1 MPRTRVRGRAE
12 MRRRS
17 LETFLPPVVA
27 FVLVMGGWEALV
39 RLLKMPAYLLPGP
52 LAIFSAI
59 EQNANLLAPD
69 IWVTVQEAFGGFL
82 LGNSV
87 GILVAVVFAHFRI
100 VERGLLPYAI
110 VAQTIP
116 IVAIA
121 PLVILW
127 AGQGMFSKV
136 IISAIMCLFPSIVN
150 TLRGLKSVDPSARD
164 LMRTYAATPAQV
176 FFKLRLYAALPYIFS
191 ALKITS
197 GLSVIG
203 AIVGEYL
210 GADKGIGFA
219 IVVYSG
225 RLETDLMFAAVV
237 ASTITGLG
245 FFLTVSTVE
254 VMCLRGWHES
264 TLTPQEE

>member
-1 MPRTRVRGRAE
+1 
-12 MRRRS
+12 MRRPA
-17 LETFLPPVVA
+17 LEAVAPPAIA
-27 FVLVMGGWEALV
+27 FVLVMGGWEAIV
-39 RLLKMPAYLLPGP
+39 RAVGVPAYVLPGP
-52 LAIFSAI
+52 LAISAT
-59 EQNANLLAPD
+59 LAAKASILAAD
-69 IWVTVQEAFGGFL
+69 AWVTLQEALGGFL

-87 GILVAVVFAHFRI
+87 GILVAVIFAHYRI

-116 IVAIA
+116 IIAIA

-136 IISAIMCLFPSIVN
+136 IISAIMCLFPAIVN
-150 TLRGLKSVDPSARD
+150 TLKGLKSVDPSARD
-164 LMRTYAATPAQV
+164 LMKTYAATSTQV
-176 FFKLRLYAALPYIFS
+176 FFKLRLYAALPYMFS

-219 IVVYSG
+219 IVVSSH
-225 RLETDLMFAAVV
+225 RLETDFMFAAVV
-237 ASTITGLG
+237 ASTATGLG
-245 FFLTVSTVE
+245 FFLIVSAIE
-254 VMCLRGWHES
+254 VLCLRGWHES

>member
-1 MPRTRVRGRAE
+1 

-17 LETFLPPVVA
+17 LEAVLPPALA
-27 FVLVMGGWEALV
+27 FLVVMGGWEVAV
-39 RLLKMPAYLLPGP
+39 RAFKIPPYLLPGP
-52 LAIFSAI
+52 LAIFSTFA
-59 EQNANLLAPD
+59 QHAKQLAPD
-69 IWVTVQEAFGGFL
+69 VWVTVQEAFGGFL
-82 LGNSV
+82 LGNSL
-87 GILVAVVFAHFRI
+87 GILAAVVFAHFRLI
-100 VERGLLPYAI
+100 ERGLLPYAI
-110 VAQTIP
+110 IAQTIP

-150 TLRGLKSVDPSARD
+150 TLKGLKSVDPSARD
-164 LMRTYAATPAQV
+164 LMRTYAATPTQV
-176 FFKLRLYAALPYIFS
+176 FFKLRVYAALPYIFS

-219 IVVYSG
+219 IVVYTG
-225 RLETDLMFAAVV
+225 RLETDLMFGAVV

-245 FFLTVSTVE
+245 FFLTVSAIE
-254 VMCLRGWHES
+254 VLCLRGWHES
-264 TLTPQEE
+264 TLAPQEE

>member
-1 MPRTRVRGRAE
+1 
-12 MRRRS
+12 MRRRT
-17 LETFLPPVVA
+17 LETLLPPVLA
-27 FVLVMGGWEALV
+27 FVLVTGGWEAVVWLFSI
-39 RLLKMPAYLLPGP
+39 PPYLLPGP
-52 LAIFSAI
+52 LAIVSAI
-59 EQNANLLAPD
+59 AQNADRLAPD
-69 IWVTVQEAFGGFL
+69 VWVTVREAFGGFL
-82 LGNSV
+82 LGNSL
-87 GILVAVVFAHFRI
+87 GILAAVVFAHYRVI
-100 VERGLLPYAI
+100 ERGLLPYAI

-150 TLRGLKSVDPSARD
+150 TLKGLKSVDPSARD
-164 LMRTYAATPAQV
+164 LMKTYAATPAQI
-176 FFKLRLYAALPYIFS
+176 FFKLRVYAALPYIFS

-225 RLETDLMFAAVV
+225 RLETDLMFAAVAV
-237 ASTITGLG
+237 STATGLG
-245 FFLTVSTVE
+245 FFLTVGAIE
-254 VMCLRGWHES
+254 VLCLRGWHES
-264 TLTPQEE
+264 TLVPQEE